1 MNEQRTVEE
10 QIEWAK
16 NELSKACLNAEE
28 LGQAFELLQAGIPLD
43 SVYEEPVEN
52 LRIMAELAAGIPLSP
67 ITDDPAEWESHPEIG
82 HYYSVRYPFLF
93 CLNEDKTY
101 MDTNK
106 YVFKNVFG
114 NRSLTP
120 VSQVVW
126 PFVSAFLQ
134 KEIDRTVLPYC
145 PLYDKNCC
153 YLEEFS
159 SNSDNSGP
167 DTVGILYLGSTYAPP
182 ERLKS
187 IMRFFKL
194 DHKSGEWIEINKT
207 EYAFRH
213 KKAEDQNG

>member
-28 LGQAFELLQAGIPLD
+28 LGQAFELLQAGVPLNGTYEIP
-43 SVYEEPVEN
+43 SGN
-52 LRIMAELAAGIPLSP
+52 LLIMEKLSAGIPLSP
-67 ITDDPAEWESHPEIG
+67 ITDDPAEWEFHPEIG

-93 CLNEDKTY
+93 YLNDGKIY

-114 NRSLTP
+114 NGNSTP
-120 VSQVVW
+120 VSQAVW
-126 PFVSAFLQ
+126 TFVSAFLQ
-134 KEIDRTVLPYC
+134 KEIDHTTLPYQ
-145 PLYDKNCC
+145 PLYDKDCC

-159 SNSDNSGP
+159 TYSDNTDP
-167 DTVGILYLGSTYAPP
+167 DTVGILYLGSAYAS
-182 ERLKS
+182 RDCLKS
-187 IMRFFKL
+187 IMRFFKRN
-194 DHKSGEWIEINKT
+194 HETGGWIEINKT